1 MTVFKQTVTATLVT
15 QDGYNYPLNILNGSP
30 VLNEGSSPYAYASI
44 TVSRPAIQVLAAL
57 DPTLSPRVRLTVSR
71 APGTSR
77 TFDLLVSARQLET
90 ESARIGINLVS
101 DEQLLQDYSLTA
113 TAPDLTFWGY
123 QSSVRSIVYNVLNRV
138 LGPSFSIAYGAV
150 DKAIPTFSALKNY
163 IPVPSF
169 EVNSGLWAPVNVAVA
184 RSSTW
189 AQVGTSSFQMTPNTL
204 SSDSYAA
211 LDPGMQPGQT
221 YSMSGYYKATAAQTG
236 TLSTNAR
243 RMAVY
248 VQSGTSNLRL
258 LSVSTQAPNT
268 TTATRVFGTF
278 TIPENTTYSEVR
290 VYSGAAMGGGV
301 SYWDGLMLTEGNG
314 METNNITRLAYF
326 DGDTPTTSSYSYAWD
341 EAAGLSSSNRTP
353 LIQRDPD
360 FLTWTPGQTAWDFLT
375 AILQTVGL
383 RLFCD
388 EARVWRL
395 VDNDYSVPGLVHV
408 DHGVNLYA
416 HQDLMSRTASQND
429 GIPLYADAVVIKYS
443 WRDTRLRDQ
452 VAYDRAGATN
462 PQKAYQ
468 LERPDTAYPGPG
480 AAAYILTRIQ
490 ARKRQLAVTGATD
503 LSVTPGQEVT
513 VSVPRAPTQ
522 TGLVDGVSW
531 DLNSGVMT
539 LQTKGVVNTPANAW
553 INRTTTWAATSGTWA
568 QQ

>member
-1 MTVFKQTVTATLVT
+1 MTVFRQTVTATLVT
-15 QDGYNYPLNILNGSP
+15 QDGYNYALNVLDGTP

-44 TVSRPAIQVLAAL
+44 TIARPAIQVLAAL
-57 DPTLSPRVRLTVSR
+57 DPTLSPRVNLTITR

-90 ESARIGINLVS
+90 ETARVGINLVS
-101 DEQLLQDYSLTA
+101 DEQFLQDYSLTA
-113 TAPDLTFWGY
+113 TTPDVTFWGY

-163 IPVPSF
+163 ITVPSF
-169 EVNSGLWAPVNVAVA
+169 EVPSGVWIATNAAIA
-184 RSSTW
+184 RSTAW
-189 AQVGTSSFQMTPNTL
+189 AQVGTASFQMTPNNMA
-204 SSDSYAA
+204 SSESFSA
-211 LDPGMQPGQT
+211 LNPGMQPGQT
-221 YSMSGYYKATAAQTG
+221 YSMSGYWKGATAQTG
-236 TLSTNAR
+236 TLSTLAR

-258 LSVSTQAPNT
+258 LASSTQAPNT

-278 TIPENTTYSEVR
+278 TIPEGTTYSEVR
-290 VYSGAAMGGGV
+290 IYNGAALGGGV
-301 SYWDGLMLTEGNG
+301 SYWDGLMLTEGTG
-314 METNNITRLAYF
+314 WETNNITRLAYF
-326 DGDTPTTSSYSYAWD
+326 DGDTPATSAYSYAWD
-341 EAAGLSSSNRTP
+341 DAAGLSSSQRTP
-353 LIQRDPD
+353 LVQRDPD

-408 DHGVNLYA
+408 DHGMNLYT
-416 HQDLMSRTASQND
+416 HQDLMSRTASERD
-429 GIPLYADAVVIKYS
+429 VPLFADAVVIKYT
-443 WRDTRLRDQ
+443 WRDSRLRDQ
-452 VAYDRAGATN
+452 VAWDRAGATN

-480 AAAYILTRIQ
+480 AAAYILTRIT
-490 ARKRQLAVTGATD
+490 ARKRQLSVTGAND

-553 INRTTTWAATSGTWA
+553 INRTTTWAATTGTWA